1 MAFQKLQ
8 FNLLPKTKMLNYSKS
23 FLAKVSQRRSV
34 RDFSDQVVPI
44 EIITNAVKAAASAP
58 SGANKQPWHF
68 VIVNDPFIKKDIR
81 LAAEKEEKAFY
92 SYRASDEWLK
102 DLEPFETNWSKPFLE
117 IAPSL
122 IVVFKKVYDV
132 RKKQRKKNY
141 YVNESVGIAC
151 GILLT
156 ALHNS
161 GLATLTHT
169 PSPMGF
175 LEKILKR
182 PKNEKAFL
190 LIPVGFPSKDAE
202 QGLVHVLCGLASLP
216 RSDEVG
222 ASDARAVREED

>member
-8 FNLLPKTKMLNYSKS
+8 FNLLPKSKMLNYSKS
-23 FLAKVSQRRSV
+23 FLAKINQRRSV

-102 DLEPFETNWSKPFLE
+102 DLELFETSWSKPFLE

-190 LIPVGFPSKDAE
+190 LIPVGFPSKEAE
-202 QGLVHVLCGLASLP
+202 VP
-216 RSDEVG
+216 RLTKKSFNKVCDIL
-222 ASDARAVREED
+222 

>member
-8 FNLLPKTKMLNYSKS
+8 FNLLPKTKMLNHSKS
-23 FLAKVSQRRSV
+23 FLANISSRRSV
-34 RDFSDQVVPI
+34 RDFSYEAVPI
-44 EIITNAVKAAASAP
+44 ELITNAVKAAASAP

-68 VIVNDPFIKKDIR
+68 VVVNDPLVKREIR
-81 LAAEKEEKAFY
+81 MAAEKEEKAFY
-92 SYRASDEWLK
+92 SYRASSEWLK

-122 IVVFKKVYDV
+122 IIVFKKVYDV

-141 YVNESVGIAC
+141 YVNESVGIAS
-151 GILLT
+151 GILLA
-156 ALHNS
+156 ALHHS

-169 PSPMGF
+169 PAPMGF
-175 LEKILKR
+175 LEGILKR

-202 QGLVHVLCGLASLP
+202 VPRLAKKSFN
-216 RSDEVG
+216 EVC
-222 ASDARAVREED
+222 DIL

>member
-8 FNLLPKTKMLNYSKS
+8 FNLLPKTKMLNHSKS
-23 FLAKVSQRRSV
+23 FLANIISRRSV
-34 RDFSDQVVPI
+34 RDFSDKAIPI
-44 EIITNAVKAAASAP
+44 ELITNAVKAVASAP

-68 VIVNDPFIKKDIR
+68 VVVNDPLIKKEIR
-81 LAAEKEEKAFY
+81 IAAEKEEKAFY
-92 SYRASDEWLK
+92 NYRASDEWLK
-102 DLEPFETNWSKPFLE
+102 DLEPFETNWAKPFLE

-122 IVVFKKVYDV
+122 IVVFKKVYDFK
-132 RKKQRKKNY
+132 KKQRKKNY

-161 GLATLTHT
+161 GLATLAHT

-190 LIPVGFPSKDAE
+190 LIPVGFPSVNAKAP
-202 QGLVHVLCGLASLP
+202 VLNKKTFNNICDIL
-216 RSDEVG
+216 
-222 ASDARAVREED
+222 

>member
-8 FNLLPKTKMLNYSKS
+8 FNLLTKAKMLNFSKS
-23 FLAKVSQRRSV
+23 FLTNISSRRSV
-34 RDFSDQVVPI
+34 RDFSDKAVPI
-44 EIITNAVKAAASAP
+44 DLITNAVKAAASAP
-58 SGANKQPWHF
+58 SGANKQPWYF
-68 VIVNDPFIKKDIR
+68 VIVTNPRIKKEIR
-81 LAAEKEEKAFY
+81 LAAEREEKAFY
-92 SYRASDEWLK
+92 SHRASDEWLK

-122 IVVFKKVYDV
+122 IVVFKKTYDV
-132 RKKQRKKNY
+132 KKKQRKKNY
-141 YVNESVGIAC
+141 YVNESVGISC
-151 GILLT
+151 GILLA

-175 LEKILKR
+175 LEGVLKR

-202 QGLVHVLCGLASLP
+202 VP
-216 RSDEVG
+216 RLIKKPFNEVC
-222 ASDARAVREED
+222 DIL

>member
-8 FNLLPKTKMLNYSKS
+8 FNLLPKTKMLNHSKS
-23 FLAKVSQRRSV
+23 FLANISSRRSV
-34 RDFSDQVVPI
+34 RDFSDEAVPI
-44 EIITNAVKAAASAP
+44 ELITNAVKAAASAP

-68 VIVNDPFIKKDIR
+68 VVVNDPLVKREIR
-81 LAAEKEEKAFY
+81 MAAEKEEKAFY
-92 SYRASDEWLK
+92 SYRASSEWLK

-117 IAPSL
+117 VAPSL

-141 YVNESVGIAC
+141 YVNESVGIAS
-151 GILLT
+151 GILLA
-156 ALHNS
+156 ALHHS

-169 PSPMGF
+169 PAPMGF
-175 LEKILKR
+175 LEGILKR

-202 QGLVHVLCGLASLP
+202 VPRLAKKSFN
-216 RSDEVG
+216 EVC
-222 ASDARAVREED
+222 DIL

>member
-23 FLAKVSQRRSV
+23 FLTKISSRRSV
-34 RDFSDQVVPI
+34 RDFSDKAVPI
-44 EIITNAVKAAASAP
+44 KLVTNAIKAAASAP

-68 VIVNDPFIKKDIR
+68 VVVNVSLIKKEIR
-81 LAAEKEEKAFY
+81 IAAEKEEKAFY
-92 SYRASDEWLK
+92 SYRASGEWLK

-117 IAPSL
+117 VAPSL

-141 YVNESVGIAC
+141 YVNESVGIAS
-151 GILLT
+151 GILLA
-156 ALHNS
+156 ALHHS

-169 PSPMGF
+169 PAPMGF
-175 LEKILKR
+175 LEAILKR

-202 QGLVHVLCGLASLP
+202 VPSLTKK
-216 RSDEVG
+216 SFNEVC
-222 ASDARAVREED
+222 DIL

>member
-81 LAAEKEEKAFY
+81 LEAEKEEKAFY

-175 LEKILKR
+175 LENILKR

-190 LIPVGFPSKDAE
+190 LIPVGFPSKEAE
-202 QGLVHVLCGLASLP
+202 VP
-216 RSDEVG
+216 RLTKKSFNKVCDIL
-222 ASDARAVREED
+222 